1 MSKFKKPDITHKII
15 NFYEVDDVK
24 KISKPSIDNLYPS
37 SNIKINTINL
47 VVGGTGTGKTNAI
60 MNLLYLS
67 SQGQGV
73 FAKIILVCKTDETLY
88 TFLKNK
94 IPADQ
99 LIIYKS
105 INDLPDCNT
114 FETQYNKDPK
124 QRQETLLIIDD
135 FIADCEDK
143 KMRQKIENFAI
154 FGRKKAL
161 TQIYLAQS
169 FFKVPKTIR
178 LQLHYL
184 WLLSLPN
191 KKDLSLI
198 LSSFG
203 LPVEEQD
210 LKEMVKEATKEKL
223 SFLKINLNCACDI
236 NEKFSIGFLDH
247 FNIATNEE
255 NILDV

>member
-24 KISKPSIDNLYPS
+24 KISKPSIDNLYPAT
-37 SNIKINTINL
+37 NIKINTINL
-47 VVGGTGTGKTNAI
+47 VVGGTGCGKSNAI

-67 SQGQGV
+67 SHGQGV

-88 TFLKNK
+88 TFLKKK
-94 IPADQ
+94 IPPEQ

-114 FETQYNKDPK
+114 FETQYTKEPK
-124 QRQETLLIIDD
+124 QREETLLIIDD

-169 FFKVPKTIR
+169 YFKVPKTIR

-191 KKDLSLI
+191 KKDLSLV
-198 LSSFG
+198 LSSYS
-203 LPVEEQD
+203 LPVEEND

-223 SFLKINLNCACDI
+223 SFLKINLNCSCDL

-247 FNIATNEE
+247 FNINVDEP
-255 NILDV
+255 ILDV